1 MRRKSSVWAFLLTMF
16 LAVGA
21 AVAILPGCGDD
32 QDEPIGGGSDSGPVD
47 PTNGAAD

>member
-1 MRRKSSVWAFLLTMF
+1 MRGEMMRKSSVWAFLLAMF

-32 QDEPIGGGSDSGPVD
+32 NVEPFDSDSRVD
-47 PTNGAAD
+47 AQR